1 MKEKLLIKDFLY
13 DDFEQSYKIYNE
25 KFEYYS
31 ILYDNIM
38 KIKIFIEKFFKDKI
52 DNLKLKEEIHSP
64 SSFIDENYDK
74 LILLMKEDII
84 INIKGSLSVINE
96 ILINLTNVKKTIKS
110 NIKNFTEY
118 LQSQYFLNSKLIELN
133 SIKKKYFQTA
143 QKAESFTIEFFEKKI
158 NDQKTDPLE
167 FTKKNELQ
175 NSSKEYNEKYINKIK
190 EINQFLQIFN
200 EKQRFI
206 FNINKVIKISIYEN
220 YINSLF
226 SFYQYASDES
236 EVSTGKKELKKKI
249 FDLTNQKE
257 ILKQTE
263 FDENKCIKKIDF
275 IQYQTKINFNNCFD
289 NREITIYII
298 ASEEM
303 KKYIGGY
310 INVDFEHYR
319 IGAEIKNKVI
329 DILNLDDKLNEEGKK
344 YIESIIETD
353 IGEQVF
359 IHCLSQLRTNGKFE
373 KSKKFVEFI
382 GEIMAKLIDYQKKK
396 NNFKYMKSCLILSQT
411 FYYINLS
418 NEKVYIQESLLN
430 HKWLKSANF
439 WRNLIDSVLKNEF
452 NKNNANKLKK
462 SDLLFTQLMPFVN
475 NMNEFN
481 IDNRI
486 IIKVIDEF
494 LIKYNYKDLVKSDEI
509 FAMIIKDKN
518 EIHKL
523 RKEYQ
528 DDPDLEYKLYKD
540 ELKENENN
548 NKDNNIEKNV
558 DSNTKKDD

>member
-206 FNINKVIKISIYEN
+206 FNTNKVIKISIYEN
-220 YINSLF
+220 
-226 SFYQYASDES
+226 
-236 EVSTGKKELKKKI
+236 
-249 FDLTNQKE
+249 
-257 ILKQTE
+257 
-263 FDENKCIKKIDF
+263 
-275 IQYQTKINFNNCFD
+275 
-289 NREITIYII
+289 
-298 ASEEM
+298 
-303 KKYIGGY
+303 
-310 INVDFEHYR
+310 
-319 IGAEIKNKVI
+319 
-329 DILNLDDKLNEEGKK
+329 
-344 YIESIIETD
+344 
-353 IGEQVF
+353 
-359 IHCLSQLRTNGKFE
+359 
-373 KSKKFVEFI
+373 
-382 GEIMAKLIDYQKKK
+382 
-396 NNFKYMKSCLILSQT
+396 
-411 FYYINLS
+411 
-418 NEKVYIQESLLN
+418 
-430 HKWLKSANF
+430 
-439 WRNLIDSVLKNEF
+439 
-452 NKNNANKLKK
+452 
-462 SDLLFTQLMPFVN
+462 
-475 NMNEFN
+475 
-481 IDNRI
+481 
-486 IIKVIDEF
+486 
-494 LIKYNYKDLVKSDEI
+494 
-509 FAMIIKDKN
+509 
-518 EIHKL
+518 
-523 RKEYQ
+523 
-528 DDPDLEYKLYKD
+528 
-540 ELKENENN
+540 
-548 NKDNNIEKNV
+548 
-558 DSNTKKDD
+558 